1 MFSIVLNL
9 SNATKENNNM
19 KVKKNIEKILA

>member
-9 SNATKENNNM
+9 SNATKENKDI